1 VTPSE
6 AGADSGTGKPPG
18 DSFRL
23 FWLHW
28 AIVLAFTVIVARLW
42 FLQVDMGE
50 EYLQKSETNYTRLT
64 RIPTSRGLIK
74 DRNGRVLVDNSVSYE
89 LLVTPKEVGGAD
101 GARALAGEVGRVI
114 GRDPED
120 LYRRFRP
127 FWKQP
132 YEASV
137 WLTDLSRADMTLLET
152 RRYLLKGL
160 SVRVSSLRRPV
171 DGSFAPHV
179 IGYLGEV
186 SQARLDEDGGR
197 RDLSQG
203 DLVGQSGI
211 EQSMDS
217 ILRGS
222 KGTRRMTVDSK
233 GRLLEELE
241 REYPDPGRN
250 VVLTLDSRLQRV
262 AQSVLGERA
271 GAVVVMDPRNF
282 EILAMA
288 SSPYFNLDD
297 FTGGVSAERW
307 KSLTQDPFHPMENRA
322 VSGQYP
328 PGSTFKIA
336 VSLSALA
343 EGVITPASVFHCG
356 GGLRLGNHVFG
367 CWSRRGH
374 GGVNLIRSL
383 KESCDVY
390 YYETGRRLGVDRM
403 ARRLREFFG
412 LGRPLGAD
420 LAAERGGLVPDQ
432 EWKLRRFK
440 APWNLGETLPV
451 SIGQGY
457 VLATPLQVAQY
468 TAVAANG
475 GTLMRP
481 HLVREVT
488 DFDGRLVRRVE
499 PEVIN
504 RIDLRPDYVER
515 VRMGLEAVV
524 NDPGG
529 TGRRAAV
536 PGVRVAG
543 KTGTAQVV
551 SLQRYRNYGRGGRP
565 YRYQDHAWYTAYA
578 PADAPE
584 VVVTVLLEHSGGGGA
599 NAAPVA
605 QRVLAAYFDKSLDAT
620 AMPPY
625 QAQPDRPTGWKGDV

>member
-1 VTPSE
+1 MAEWTGPS
-6 AGADSGTGKPPG
+6 DDGKAAPG
-18 DSFRL
+18 ETFRL

-28 AIVLAFTVIVARLW
+28 TLIAAFTVIVARLW

-50 EYLQKSETNYTRLT
+50 EYRQKSEVNYTRFT
-64 RIPTSRGLIK
+64 RIPTTRGLIK
-74 DRNGRVLVDNSVSYE
+74 DRSGRTLVDNTVSYE
-89 LLVTPKEVGGAD
+89 LLVTPKEVGGAEE
-101 GARALAGEVGRVI
+101 GKALAEEVGRVI
-114 GRDPED
+114 GRDPAE
-120 LYRRFRP
+120 LYRRFRT
-127 FWKQP
+127 FRRQP
-132 YEASV
+132 YEAAV
-137 WLTDLSRADMTLLET
+137 WLPDLDRADMTLLET
-152 RRYLLKGL
+152 RRYGLPGL
-160 SVRVSSLRRPV
+160 SVRVSSMRKPV
-171 DGSFAPHV
+171 SGSFAPHV
-179 IGYLGEV
+179 IGYLGEI
-186 SQARLDEDGGR
+186 SQARLEGGR
-197 RDLSQG
+197 YPGLSQG
-203 DLVGQSGI
+203 DLIGQSGI

-217 ILRGS
+217 LLRGE
-222 KGTRRMTVDSK
+222 KGTRLMTVDSK

-241 REYPDPGRN
+241 SEYPVPGRN
-250 VVLTLDSRLQRV
+250 LVLTLDSRLQRV
-262 AQSVLGERA
+262 AQAVLGEKA

-288 SSPYFNLDD
+288 SSPYFDLDD
-297 FTGGVSAERW
+297 FTGGVSSERW
-307 KSLTQDPFHPMENRA
+307 KSLTDDPFHPMENRA

-336 VSLSALA
+336 VSLAALA
-343 EGVITPASVFHCG
+343 EGVITPETVFHCG
-356 GGLRLGNHVFG
+356 GGLRLGDHIFG
-367 CWSRRGH
+367 CWNRRGH
-374 GGVNLIRSL
+374 GGVNLYRSL

-403 ARRLREFFG
+403 ARRVRQFFG

-420 LAAERGGLVPDQ
+420 LSAERGGLVPDQ

-457 VLATPLQVAQY
+457 LLATPLQVAQY

-481 HLVREVT
+481 HLLREIT
-488 DFDGRLVRRVE
+488 DLEGRVVERVE

-504 RIDLRPDYVER
+504 RIDLRPDYVEK
-515 VRMGLEAVV
+515 VRKGLEAVV

-536 PGVRVAG
+536 PGVRVSG

-551 SLQRYRNYGRGGRP
+551 SLKRYQGYSRGGRP

-578 PADAPE
+578 PSEDPE
-584 VVVTVLLEHSGGGGA
+584 VVVTVLLEHSGSGGA
-599 NAAPVA
+599 NAGPVA
-605 QRVLAAYFDKSLDAT
+605 GKVLAAYFDKSVDT
-620 AMPPY
+620 TVMPPF
-625 QAQPDRPTGWKGDV
+625 QARPDRPTGWKGEL